1 MSRSYR
7 DRKVY
12 IGNLNEDTS
21 KTEVETIFL
30 KYGPLKS
37 TWIARRPPG
46 FAFVEY
52 EDSRDA
58 EDAGWYRNGPCYND
72 FSCDFDFFRSLNS
85 LNRPLVRALDGT
97 KICGSRVRVEISH
110 GKPRRESSRR
120 ESRRDGRRGSY
131 RESR

>member
-30 KYGPLKS
+30 KYGRLKS

-58 EDAGWYRNGPCYND
+58 EDAGMSSWT
-72 FSCDFDFFRSLNS
+72 
-85 LNRPLVRALDGT
+85 V
-97 KICGSRVRVEISH
+97 KIL
-110 GKPRRESSRR
+110 
-120 ESRRDGRRGSY
+120 
-131 RESR
+131 

>member
-7 DRKVY
+7 DCKVY

-30 KYGPLKS
+30 KYGPLRS

-58 EDAGWYRNGPCYND
+58 EDAGWC
-72 FSCDFDFFRSLNS
+72 
-85 LNRPLVRALDGT
+85 VRLR
-97 KICGSRVRVEISH
+97 KVLI
-110 GKPRRESSRR
+110 
-120 ESRRDGRRGSY
+120 
-131 RESR
+131 